1 MRRFNDR
8 TARRR
13 AVIAV
18 TALYALLL
26 QAFLIAVYPAAPL
39 AATDRVICAE
49 HGGGVPADDG
59 SLPCRQHPCCILAQ
73 VAQPLAEPA
82 SAPAKDL
89 APPRRTTVLAW
100 RPAAP
105 LGPRAPPD
113 PAVSSRGP
121 PTA

>member
-1 MRRFNDR
+1 MRRPDDR
-8 TARRR
+8 PARRR

-26 QAFLIAVYPAAPL
+26 QAFLITLTPAAPRADAPGVL
-39 AATDRVICAE
+39 CAE
-49 HGGGVPADDG
+49 HGGAPADDG
-59 SLPCRQHPCCILAQ
+59 LPCQQHPCCILTL
-73 VAQPLAEPA
+73 VAQPLAAVASVPA
-82 SAPAKDL
+82 GAV
-89 APPRRTTVLAW
+89 APPRRSAVLAW
-100 RPAAP
+100 RPTTA